1 MFGKLISLVYAY
13 QDYDTANAI
22 GSKSY
27 NAIMGELVAL
37 ETMGGDCKSNSEED
51 CVDFAAA
58 TTATLGVPSPCLS
71 KARSFDDSPRS
82 VSDQQTLR
90 KGDLEEEEELL
101 RALKLSETDVPSSPG
116 NSVLA
121 NVNGATMPVSSDEST
136 CSNMDVP
143 ADSVHTLERRTVV
156 ESESFHQPES
166 SISGNGIVLSN
177 DDNKIK
183 MEAFGSTAG
192 EEASSPLKADGSMKL
207 DQPSKM
213 ESVAHNISK
222 DLVEKK
228 SVQKLVQIE
237 ETILFSPGKDTA
249 TVVETQVEISQGGK
263 EVENEPTST
272 NVHEPVDNLNRCSTT
287 EVLCLS
293 VHNGDSDSSSGRIQL
308 SDVPENFTSS
318 VDGSEPI
325 YEGEECIL
333 DSGTA
338 MYEDREP
345 VYEGEVIL
353 AEQADKSTLDA
364 CNVWSKDEITQQ
376 QGKCWPVAKM
386 F

>member
-1 MFGKLISLVYAY
+1 MFGKLITLVYTY

-37 ETMGGDCKSNSEED
+37 ETMGGDCTSNSEED

-71 KARSFDDSPRS
+71 KARSFDDSPSS

-101 RALKLSETDVPSSPG
+101 RALKLSETEVPSSLG

-121 NVNGATMPVSSDEST
+121 NVNGVTMPVNSDESAY
-136 CSNMDVP
+136 SNMDVS
-143 ADSVHTLERRTVV
+143 ADTVHTLERHNVV
-156 ESESFHQPES
+156 ESQSFYQPEP
-166 SISGNGIVLSN
+166 SISDNGIVLSN
-177 DDNKIK
+177 DDNNRN
-183 MEAFGSTAG
+183 MDAFERIAV
-192 EEASSPLKADGSMKL
+192 EEASSSLKADGSMKL

-213 ESVAHNISK
+213 ESVEHNISNH
-222 DLVEKK
+222 LVEKK
-228 SVQKLVQIE
+228 SVERLVQVE
-237 ETILFSPGKDTA
+237 ETISFPPGKDTA
-249 TVVETQVEISQGGK
+249 IVVETQVDISQGGK
-263 EVENEPTST
+263 EVVNKPTST
-272 NVHEPVDNLNRCSTT
+272 DVREPADNLSRCSTT
-287 EVLCLS
+287 EVSCLS

-353 AEQADKSTLDA
+353 AEQADKSTSDA
-364 CNVWSKDEITQQ
+364 CNVWSKDGITQQ
-376 QGKCWPVAKM
+376 QGKCCPVAKM